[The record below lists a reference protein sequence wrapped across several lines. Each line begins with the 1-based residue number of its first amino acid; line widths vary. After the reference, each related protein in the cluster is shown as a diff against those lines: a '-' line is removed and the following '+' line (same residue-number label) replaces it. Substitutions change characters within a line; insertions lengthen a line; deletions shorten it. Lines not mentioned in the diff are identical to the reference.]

1 MNIEIRQADYNVEK
15 DGTDLVNLL
24 NGYAQDPMGGAE
36 PLSQFSQD
44 NLVAALAKT
53 PHAFSVLAYVDG
65 KPAGLINCFEGFST
79 FACKPVVNIHD
90 VTVSNDF
97 RGLGLSQKM
106 LDEVE
111 KIATSKGACKLTLE
125 VLEGNTVAR
134 NSYLKY
140 GFKGY
145 ELDPEMGK
153 AEFWEKKLK

>member
-1 MNIEIRQADYNVEK
+1 MKVTIRPVDYNNK
-15 DGTDLVNLL
+15 QDGEYLISLL

-36 PLSQFSQD
+36 PLSDFSQK
-44 NLVAALAKT
+44 NLVNALAKL
-53 PHAFSVLAYVDG
+53 PHAFSVIAFVDE

-90 VTVSNDF
+90 VTVDENY

-111 KIATSKGACKLTLE
+111 RIAREKGACKLTLE

-145 ELDPEMGK
+145 ELDPKMGK